1 MRKSLFTFIIKHII
15 TSEPI
20 SNLGH
25 ILTVKNPNET

>member
-1 MRKSLFTFIIKHII
+1 MRKSLFTFIIKRII

-25 ILTVKNPNET
+25 TDRKKSQ